1 MQEAGPESLARPG
14 RLLVVVADDYGIG
27 PETSRG
33 IRELAAAGV
42 VTGTVLLTPSPH
54 AEEAVRHWQALRP
67 AADLGWHPC
76 LTMDEPVSRPGDVP
90 TLIGP
95 DGRMG
100 PLHRFL
106 LRLLAG
112 RVRAEEIHRELSA
125 QYDRFRDLTGQEPPL
140 VNAHHHV
147 AAFSPVG
154 AILRDVLRRQ
164 QPRPFLRR
172 VREPL
177 GHLLRIPGARLKR
190 TVLTLFGKVQ
200 ALRQIHD
207 GFPGA
212 DTLAGLGS
220 PSSRPDFFR
229 RWLRRAEGLLVE
241 VACHPGWPDPTLA
254 GRDLG
259 SSPSSAAARTAERE
273 WLAGPQFR
281 EDCLRAGFR
290 LSRPSALLARDPG
303 QRGQPAA

>member
-1 MQEAGPESLARPG
+1 M
-14 RLLVVVADDYGIG
+14 
-27 PETSRG
+27 
-33 IRELAAAGV
+33 
-42 VTGTVLLTPSPH
+42 
-54 AEEAVRHWQALRP
+54 
-67 AADLGWHPC
+67 
-76 LTMDEPVSRPGDVP
+76 
-90 TLIGP
+90 
-95 DGRMG
+95 
-100 PLHRFL
+100 
-106 LRLLAG
+106 
-112 RVRAEEIHRELSA
+112 
-125 QYDRFRDLTGQEPPL
+125 
-140 VNAHHHV
+140 NAHHHV